1 MTAKQARRQTVGVIG
16 LGIMGRSYARN
27 LRAADWP
34 VAGFDVDSR
43 AMDGLAEMG
52 GEPADSPAALARLCD
67 VVLMALPSEAAV
79 NEAIRGK
86 SGLLSA
92 NLTGKILC
100 EMGTFSVG
108 FKHDIAAAV
117 SEAGGMVLDCPVS
130 GTGAQAAKRDI
141 VVFASGE
148 AGPVEAVRPVFDAIA
163 RETRH
168 VGPFGDGMKLKL
180 VANLLVAVHNLAAAE
195 ALLFARRSGLDLQMV
210 FDAIAAGAGTSRM
223 FEVRGPMM
231 VEETYTPPTMKHD
244 VFIKDVDL
252 ILEAAREAGSPT
264 PLMDASRLEYLE
276 ALAQGRGGEDTASL
290 YSSLKARASG
300 QGDAAG

>member
-1 MTAKQARRQTVGVIG
+1 MTDKRERRQTVGVIG

-34 VAGFDVDSR
+34 VAGFDIDGR
-43 AMDGLAEMG
+43 AMDDLAEMG
-52 GEPADSPAALARLCD
+52 GIPADNPAALAPLCD
-67 VVLMALPSEAAV
+67 VILMALPSEAAV
-79 NEAIRGK
+79 NEALRGEN
-86 SGLLSA
+86 GLLSA
-92 NLTGKILC
+92 DLSGKILC
-100 EMGTFSVG
+100 EMGTFSVD

-117 SEAGGMVLDCPVS
+117 SDAGGAVLDCPVS

-148 AGPVEAVRPVFDAIA
+148 PGDVETVRPVFEAIA

-195 ALLFARRSGLDLQMV
+195 ALLFARKSGLDLQMV

-231 VEETYTPPTMKHD
+231 VEEAYTPPTMKHD
-244 VFIKDVDL
+244 IFIKDVEL
-252 ILEAAREAGSPT
+252 ILEAARRVGTPT

-300 QGDAAG
+300 QDETVS